1 MNITNRLF
9 AYPVLS
15 DEKNDYKQSVFR
27 VKYEQSKGVNDLQ
40 LSFDIEMTCQEL
52 QDMILNGQAE
62 YVVHLE
68 CKTTA
73 YRKTQHSMSPHID
86 YKIPL
91 GRINGTLEAAAFIVL
106 KQRVKAFFCTDWVE
120 DFAGMTFDLSQGS
133 ILAYENLDSLDVSK
147 EYEEFSN
154 AESIFSVYK
163 RLTDEDKP
171 AKIDLDSSKIRIGL
185 GTQDYETYSAYA
197 RCVELQPLLHAMLIF
212 PALVYVFETLR
223 QDDGE
228 DNMYQGKA
236 WFMALEQAYKK
247 RGVDLMEDVH
257 NDDKTSYQ
265 LAQEALV
272 LPISKAMK
280 QIPTFFSETE
290 EDSE

>member
-73 YRKTQHSMSPHID
+73 YRKTQHSMLPHID

-91 GRINGTLEAAAFIVL
+91 GRVNGTLEAAAFIVL
-106 KQRVKAFFCTDWVE
+106 KQRVKAFSCTDWVE

-163 RLTDEDKP
+163 ILTDEDKP
-171 AKIDLDSSKIRIGL
+171 AKIDLESSKIRIGL
-185 GTQDYETYSAYA
+185 RTQDYETYSAYA

-223 QDDGE
+223 QDDSE
-228 DNMYQGKA
+228 DNMDQGRA
-236 WFMALEQAYKK
+236 WFMALEQSYKK
-247 RGVDLMEDVH
+247 RGVDLMEEVH
-257 NDDKTSYQ
+257 NDEKTSYQ

-290 EDSE
+290 EGSE

>member
-62 YVVHLE
+62 YVIHLE

-73 YRKTQHSMSPHID
+73 YRMVLHSMSPHIEH
-86 YKIPL
+86 KVL
-91 GRINGTLEAAAFIVL
+91 FGRVNGTLEAVAFVVL
-106 KQRVKAFFCTDWVE
+106 KKRVKTFSCTDWVE
-120 DFAGMTFDLSQGS
+120 DFAGTTFDLSQGA

-171 AKIDLDSSKIRIGL
+171 AEIKMESAKIRIGL

-197 RCVELQPLLHAMLIF
+197 RYVELQPLLHAMLIF

-247 RGVDLMEDVH
+247 RGVDLMEEVH
-257 NDDKTSYQ
+257 NDEKTSYQ